1 MEASTFE
8 LASGRTIGVTEFGDR
23 AAQRV
28 VVLAHPAPGS
38 SFFDPDPVVTG
49 ARHIRMIAIDRPGC
63 GSSEI
68 APYDTPTVHRAAAD
82 IAEYLASEGIGG
94 ESSSASPA
102 TSESGGAQS
111 SRTAHTLGVVGWSAG
126 GRVALAL
133 AAAHPHLVDRVAV
146 VATPAPDTDV
156 PWVGEEHRAM
166 LESLRHLPP
175 NEAIVS
181 LAAMFD
187 EFMGAEPPP
196 EQMVGAVATAGV
208 DDAVRAEAH
217 GRLLGMMRGAV
228 AQGNLGMAA
237 DIVGYTLINWGFEP
251 GDVAAPTLLLYGEK
265 DPEIGHVHADWYHRH
280 LPNSWIETVP
290 DVGHLVLISEWD
302 RVLAHVAPG
311 SKA

>member
-1 MEASTFE
+1 MEALTFE

-23 AAQRV
+23 DAQRV

-49 ARHIRMIAIDRPGC
+49 AHHVRMVAIDRPGC

-82 IAEYLASEGIGG
+82 IAEYLASKGIGD
-94 ESSSASPA
+94 
-102 TSESGGAQS
+102 AQS
-111 SRTAHTLGVVGWSAG
+111 SRTARTIGIAGWSAG

-133 AAAHPHLVDRVAV
+133 AAAHPELVDRVAV
-146 VATPAPDTDV
+146 VATPSPDTEV
-156 PWVGEEHRAM
+156 PWVGEDHRAM

-175 NEAIVS
+175 NEAIIS

-187 EFMGAEPPP
+187 EFMGAEPSP
-196 EQMVGAVATAGV
+196 EQMVDAVVTVGV
-208 DDAVRAEAH
+208 DDVVRAEAH
-217 GRLLGMMRGAV
+217 DRLLGLMRGAV

-237 DIVGYTLINWGFEP
+237 DIVSYTLIDWGFEP
-251 GDVAAPTLLLYGEK
+251 RDVAAPTLLLYGEK
-265 DPEIGHVHADWYHRH
+265 DPDIGHVHADWYHSH

-290 DVGHLVLISEWD
+290 DAGHAVLIPEWD
-302 RVLAHVAPG
+302 RVLSHVAPG
-311 SKA
+311 SNA

>member
-1 MEASTFE
+1 MEALTFE

-23 AAQRV
+23 DAQRV

-49 ARHIRMIAIDRPGC
+49 AHHVRMIAVDRPGC

-82 IAEYLASEGIGG
+82 IAEYLASQGIGD
-94 ESSSASPA
+94 
-102 TSESGGAQS
+102 AQS
-111 SRTAHTLGVVGWSAG
+111 SRTARTIGIAGWSAG

-133 AAAHPHLVDRVAV
+133 AAAHPELVDRVAV
-146 VATPAPDTDV
+146 VATPAPDTEV

-175 NEAIVS
+175 SEAIIS

-187 EFMGAEPPP
+187 EFMGAEPSP
-196 EQMVGAVATAGV
+196 EQMVDAVVTVGV

-217 GRLLGMMRGAV
+217 DRLLGLMRGAV

-237 DIVGYTLINWGFEP
+237 DIVSYTLISWGFEP
-251 GDVAAPTLLLYGEK
+251 RDVAAPTLLLYGDK
-265 DPEIGHVHADWYHRH
+265 DADIGHVHADWYHSH

-290 DVGHLVLISEWD
+290 DAGHLVLIPEWD
-302 RVLAHVAPG
+302 RVLSHVAPG